1 MGSLTASGSPRKPT
15 TCDTMCLMRRI
26 SIRDLHGETGKWVRE
41 AARVDELVVTERGRP
56 IATIVP
62 YREPPS
68 GNPFKT
74 RKVRPGYA
82 ALLGR
87 LRGGTDSATIVS
99 EGRDRS

>member
-1 MGSLTASGSPRKPT
+1 
-15 TCDTMCLMRRI
+15 MCLMRKI

-41 AARVDELVVTERGRP
+41 AARFDELVVTERGRP

-74 RKVRPGYA
+74 RKLRPGYA

-99 EGRDRS
+99 EGRDRP

>member
-1 MGSLTASGSPRKPT
+1 
-15 TCDTMCLMRRI
+15 MCLYARI
-26 SIRDLHGETGKWVRE
+26 SIRQLYDATGKWVRE
-41 AARVDELVVTERGRP
+41 AGRIDELVVTERGRA

-62 YREPPS
+62 YREAPR

-74 RKVRPGYA
+74 RKLRPGYA

-99 EGRDRS
+99 EGRDRP

>member
-1 MGSLTASGSPRKPT
+1 
-15 TCDTMCLMRRI
+15 MCLMRRI
-26 SIRDLHGETGKWVRE
+26 SIRELHDATGKWVRE

-62 YREPPS
+62 YRKPAR

-74 RKVRPGYA
+74 RKLRPGYA

-99 EGRDRS
+99 EDRDRS

>member
-1 MGSLTASGSPRKPT
+1 
-15 TCDTMCLMRRI
+15 MCLMRRI
-26 SIRDLHGETGKWVRE
+26 SIRDLHDETEKWVRE
-41 AARVDELVVTERGRP
+41 AARVDELVVTDRGNP

-74 RKVRPGYA
+74 RKLRPGYA

-87 LRGGTDSATIVS
+87 LRGGTDSSTIVS

>member
-1 MGSLTASGSPRKPT
+1 MRK
-15 TCDTMCLMRRI
+15 I

-62 YREPPS
+62 YRERPR

-74 RKVRPGYA
+74 RKLRPGYA

-87 LRGGTDSATIVS
+87 LRGGTDSAAIVS